1 MINMTEPIVEFVPPK
16 LTIDSVDVTVKD
28 DNIIEIKTQYTVWV
42 DDEGYQPTFN
52 YNIGDT
58 YFSRD
63 GMEISCAPKQHV
75 FADILTIKVNDLFNY
90 KVFIDIDDESKIVNL
105 RDYIK
110 INISED
116 AEYPDVGL
124 WVML

>member
-1 MINMTEPIVEFVPPK
+1 MEPVVKFVPPK
-16 LTIDSVDVTVKD
+16 LTLDSVDVDVKL
-28 DNIIEIKTQYTVWV
+28 DNIIEIRTQYTVWV
-42 DDEGYQPTFN
+42 DEDGYQPTFN

-63 GMEISCAPKQHV
+63 GMEISCDKNQHV

-90 KVFIDIDDESKIVNL
+90 KVFIEIDEESEIVDL

-110 INISED
+110 IISSED
-116 AEYPDVGL
+116 DEYPDIGL